1 VYEIP
6 AKTALYAKLFSVDWA
21 VWVRGYTGD
30 LASSKPITLL
40 KRVFSEPCTAM
51 DIPAIAPIK
60 RGIRAGFINV
70 LLFVSNF

>member
-1 VYEIP
+1 MEGGSSMKGGTSI
-6 AKTALYAKLFSVDWA
+6 
-21 VWVRGYTGD
+21 
-30 LASSKPITLL
+30 ASSKPITLL